1 MDDRKT
7 ADVDI
12 SPVTLDGEETAEEG
26 ESVEVGISPVINGGE
41 PAELLYAFF
50 FLCAVACSN
59 MLVHM
64 HESDWS
70 IVH

>member
-1 MDDRKT
+1 MDGRKT

-12 SPVTLDGEETAEEG
+12 SPATVDGEETAEEG

-50 FLCAVACSN
+50 FFC
-59 MLVHM
+59 M
-64 HESDWS
+64 W
-70 IVH
+70 

>member
-26 ESVEVGISPVINGGE
+26 ESVEVGISPGINGG
-41 PAELLYAFF
+41 
-50 FLCAVACSN
+50 
-59 MLVHM
+59 
-64 HESDWS
+64 
-70 IVH
+70 